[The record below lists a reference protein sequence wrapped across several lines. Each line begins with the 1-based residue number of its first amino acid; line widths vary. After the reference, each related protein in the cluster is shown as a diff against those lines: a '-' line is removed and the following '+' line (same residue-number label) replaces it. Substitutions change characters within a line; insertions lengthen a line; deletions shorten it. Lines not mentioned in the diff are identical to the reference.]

1 MRVYKCDR
9 CKKEIDED
17 DVCIIKVFGDD
28 GDFCETCADEWDTI
42 MLTIKD
48 AFLKQ
53 QTIRIGDGVDN
64 CDMNLFDP
72 EKEENNGGQ

>member
-17 DVCIIKVFGDD
+17 DVCEIKGFGYSM
-28 GDFCETCADEWDTI
+28 GDFCESCADEWDTI
-42 MLTIKD
+42 ISTIKD

-53 QTIRIGDGVDN
+53 QTIKIEEKSDDN
-64 CDMNLFDP
+64 TTTGKR
-72 EKEENNGGQ
+72 E